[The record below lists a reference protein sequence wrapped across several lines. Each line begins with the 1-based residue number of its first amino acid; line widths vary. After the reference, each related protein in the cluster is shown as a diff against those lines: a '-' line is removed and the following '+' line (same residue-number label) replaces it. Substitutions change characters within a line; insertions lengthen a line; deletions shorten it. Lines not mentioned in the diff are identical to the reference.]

1 VAARVIVAGE
11 VADRHEVE
19 RLLAER
25 HPDVSVESVAKP
37 WQVAERATAAS
48 FDIAILLKGPITTHE
63 QRVDAVA
70 ALRRNAFAGRI
81 LYAAAFLS
89 EKQDAIR
96 AGADYVFDPDRQ
108 EVEQVIAAAL
118 YRPVVAADNAYLRA
132 LFVGERVDVLLLA
145 DTLPEQAPSLV
156 LVSTSCHAQPE
167 FWRTLSVFARA
178 HPQTRC
184 VVVEDDGSEAV
195 RIEALATGV
204 QPYLVLAE
212 EGVKR
217 VAHLADEILRQA
229 WLERV
234 SSA

>member
-37 WQVAERATAAS
+37 WQVAERATTAS
-48 FDIAILLKGPITTHE
+48 FDIAVLLKGPITAHK
-63 QRVDAVA
+63 QRVDAIA

-96 AGADYVFDPDRQ
+96 AGADYVFDPDKQ

-132 LFVGERVDVLLLA
+132 LFVGERVDVLRLA
-145 DTLPEQAPSLV
+145 DKLPEQVPALI
-156 LVSTSCHAQPE
+156 LASTSCHAEPD
-167 FWRTLSVFARA
+167 FWKALAVFART

-204 QPYLVLAE
+204 QPYLVIAE
-212 EGVKR
+212 EGFKT
-217 VAHLADEILRQA
+217 LARLANEILRQA
-229 WLERV
+229 WFEHV